1 MYYLRTL
8 QVSHHAYIT
17 RFFTSGISLFGAS
30 AYYSIC
36 KAAFLSYRRLKNEM
50 KNNPYQAFF
59 SPIKS

>member
-1 MYYLRTL
+1 MLTL
-8 QVSHHAYIT
+8 QGFSQVEY
-17 RFFTSGISLFGAS
+17 LFGAS